1 MNLGV
6 TSLAATNH
14 WKCNLFGMDSLYA
27 GGAKP
32 ATYPG
37 GSYPIAIEIPNYS
50 KGTNPPLTKLGEVW
64 PGKMTPEQAEA
75 QIDALLKVA
84 RPGDLI
90 IVNHPGNDTADGG
103 HTRVVTANNYAING
117 TVDCAQAGSAAAHV
131 RGETLGSFT
140 GEEAVYLLR
149 PNQVRS

>member
-1 MNLGV
+1 M
-6 TSLAATNH
+6 
-14 WKCNLFGMDSLYA
+14 

-37 GSYPIAIEIPNYS
+37 GSYPIAIEIPSYS
-50 KGTNPPLTKLGEVW
+50 KGPNAPLIKLGEVW
-64 PGKMTPEQAEA
+64 TGKVSSDEA
-75 QIDALLKVA
+75 AARITAMMKMA

-103 HTRVVTANNYAING
+103 HTRVVVANNFAKDG
-117 TVDCAQAGSAAAHV
+117 TVDCAQAGQEAAHI
-131 RGETLGSFT
+131 RGETLDSFT

-149 PNQVRS
+149 PAQQR